1 MSYGDFLKQLLPYT
15 LAGSSALGLVLGLLI
30 IVSGAHGELSFDIAL
45 ARWDGLYLIFG
56 LPLVL
61 GLLFLLVSP
70 VAWLIYRLLGRHRH

>member
-1 MSYGDFLKQLLPYT
+1 MVGGF
-15 LAGSSALGLVLGLLI
+15 ALGLVLGLLI
-30 IVSGAHGELSFDIAL
+30 IISGAHGELTFDIGL

-70 VAWLIYRLLGRHRH
+70 VAWLIYRLLGRHSP